1 MRRLFRSSLLALS
14 AILTFGLG
22 TAAAQGFNATHSKD
36 GTDVWAVGDSGRVL
50 RSIDGGLTYAAS
62 TVGTSNLRAA
72 AHRGLTVL
80 LAGDGG
86 HVRRSTDNGG
96 SFADLVLGGM
106 RLRGL
111 AMPSSAVAF
120 VVGDGGSIFRSID
133 GGASWTPLTSGTS
146 NDLYAVA
153 FSSTSQGFAV
163 GDQGTV
169 LRTLDGGDNWSPVA
183 VGLTARLLAVATD
196 GTRAWFTGERGVAQK
211 SIDGGSSF
219 TPVNLGLDARSDVR
233 AVALAGSGEVWVAG
247 GGGFVRRSM
256 DDGSTWT
263 FIRHGMHSPI
273 SGLALGGARGFAVA
287 TRARTPL
294 AGLRAGAS
302 WSLPTGATVGRSWA
316 SVRTTSSSIRGSTLT
331 YNPWQPDVL
340 YALMGATLWRS
351 PDAGETW
358 ATMSTLPGVNRA
370 NSLVVSAKDTS
381 VMVAAVVA
389 GTRQIFR
396 TANGGGS
403 WTSQLSASFGEYG
416 LPIEISPDK
425 PDTIWFG
432 GDSSPLRRSIDG
444 GVTWPLYGSTSFR
457 SPCDIV
463 AVPGSDTYVYVGDG
477 ITGSGIGEL
486 WQSENGGS
494 SFDMR
499 QLVSGSEVPGM
510 ASTRLRNNTAFA
522 TTWGSVGAR
531 WTNDNGKNWPLI
543 SALNP
548 PALNYS
554 ASWGADISRD
564 DPDVVMIGQYSGSAS
579 MLSTDGGVSF
589 SSNSLPGSNY
599 SFLLRD
605 RSTIL
610 AEQGGGIYKM
620 RFTHNHNPGIAAAS
634 VAVTV
639 PNGGESWVAGEVRNV
654 TWNAT
659 SLAAVRIEWRENNA
673 AAWQTVA
680 DVEGYAGSYAWTV
693 PSVATTT
700 AEVRVR
706 DAWDGNPTDASDAVF
721 TITVPGGVALTSP
734 DGGQEWKYGTSHE
747 ISWTSTGIDSVAV
760 EYRNAPANPWNT
772 IAASLP
778 AAQAAVVWVIPN
790 DPTATAEVR
799 VRNRAGAQEDV
810 SAAPFAIT
818 VPAFAG
824 APTPLDL
831 GTLEVTVGGSGVFDL
846 DNAGTAT
853 LEVTAISS
861 DNPRFVPGRTSLSIA
876 AAGEDTLSVTFAPVS
891 VGPDSATLTLT
902 TDDPYGP
909 HTLRV
914 RANAEQLLSVG
925 DERPTAFALSQ
936 NSPNPF
942 SGSTRIRFGLPSASA
957 VRLEIFDLQGH
968 RVATL
973 VEGEKAAGWHTV
985 EFGPSMRDANG
996 RPVTGMRSGVYFYR
1010 LTTPQFSATRRLLR
1024 L

>member
-1 MRRLFRSSLLALS
+1 MRPLLRSSLLALC
-14 AILTFGLG
+14 AILTLSTSSAF
-22 TAAAQGFNATHSKD
+22 AQGFNGTHSKD

-50 RSIDGGLTYAAS
+50 RSLDGGSTYAAS
-62 TVGTSNLRAA
+62 TVGSFHLRAV
-72 AHRGLTVL
+72 AHRGLTVML
-80 LAGDGG
+80 VGDGG
-86 HVRRSTDNGG
+86 RVWRSTDNGG
-96 SFADLVLGGM
+96 NFSELVLGGM
-106 RLRGL
+106 RLRGI
-111 AMPSSAVAF
+111 AAPTATDAI
-120 VVGDGGSIFRSID
+120 VVGDGGSIFRSTD
-133 GGASWTPLTSGTS
+133 GGAVWNPVTSGTS
-146 NDLYAVA
+146 SDLYAVA
-153 FSSTSQGFAV
+153 FSSATDGIAV
-163 GDQGTV
+163 GDLGTA
-169 LRTLDGGDNWSPVA
+169 LKTTDGGANWTPVSL
-183 VGLTARLLAVATD
+183 GLTARLLAVSAE
-196 GTRAWFTGERGVAQK
+196 GTRAWIVGERGVAQK

-233 AVALAGSGEVWVAG
+233 AVALAAGGEVWVAG
-247 GGGFVRRSM
+247 GGGFVRRSI
-256 DDGSTWT
+256 DDGATWV
-263 FIRHGMHSPI
+263 FVRHAMHSPI
-273 SGLALGGARGFAVA
+273 SGLSLGGLKGFAVA

-294 AGLRAGAS
+294 SGSRAAS
-302 WSLPTGATVGRSWA
+302 TWSLPTGATVSRSWQ
-316 SVRTTSSSIRGSTLT
+316 SVRTTGSSIRGSTLT
-331 YNPWQPDVL
+331 YNPRQPDVL

-358 ATMSTLPGVNRA
+358 ATMSTLPSVNRA
-370 NSLVVSAKDTS
+370 NSFVVSAKDTS
-381 VMVAAVVA
+381 IMVAAVVA
-389 GTRQIFR
+389 GTRQIYR
-396 TANGGGS
+396 TSNGGGS
-403 WTSQLSASFGEYG
+403 WSSQLSASFGEYG
-416 LPIEISPDK
+416 LPLEISPDK
-425 PDTIWFG
+425 PDTMWFG
-432 GDSSPLRRSIDG
+432 GDSAPLRRSTDG
-444 GVTWPLYGSTSFR
+444 GLTWPTFGSTNFR

-486 WQSENGGS
+486 WQSENGGA

-543 SALNP
+543 NALNP

-564 DPDVVMIGQYSGSAS
+564 DPDVVMIGQYSGSSS

-589 SSNSLPGSNY
+589 ASNSLPGSNY

-620 RFTHNHNPGIAAAS
+620 RFAHNHNPGVAAAT

-654 TWNAT
+654 TWNST
-659 SLAAVRIEWRENNA
+659 SLAAARIEWRENSS

-680 DVEGYAGSYAWTV
+680 DVEGYAGTYAWTV

-706 DAWDGNPTDASDAVF
+706 DAWDGSPTDASDATF
-721 TITVPGGVALTSP
+721 TITVPGDLALTSP
-734 DGGQEWKYGTSHE
+734 DGGQQWKYGTPHE
-747 ISWTSTGIDSVAV
+747 ISWTATGIADVAV
-760 EYRNAPANPWNT
+760 EYRNSPDSSWKS
-772 IAASLP
+772 IAASVP
-778 AAQAAVVWVIPN
+778 ASQGAVVWVIPN
-790 DPTATAEVR
+790 DPTTTASAR
-799 VRNRAGAQEDV
+799 VRNLAGAQEDI
-810 SAAPFAIT
+810 SSSPFSIT

-824 APTPLDL
+824 SPSPLDL
-831 GTLEVTVGGSGVFDL
+831 GTLEVTIGGSGVFDL
-846 DNAGTAT
+846 DNVGTAS
-853 LEVTAISS
+853 LEVTAVAS
-861 DNPRFVPGRTSLSIA
+861 DNPRFVPGRTAFSIA
-876 AAGEDTLSVTFAPVS
+876 AAGSDTLSVTFAPVA

-909 HTLRV
+909 HTLLV
-914 RANAEQLLSVG
+914 RANAEQTLDVG
-925 DERPTAFALSQ
+925 DQRPASFALSQ

-942 SGSTRIRFGLPSASA
+942 TGSTRIRFGLPTTSN

-985 EFGPSMRDANG
+985 EFGPSMRDAGG

-1010 LTTPQFSATRRLLR
+1010 LSTPSFTATKRLLR

>member
-1 MRRLFRSSLLALS
+1 MRRPIRSSLLALC
-14 AILTFGLG
+14 AILTVGLG

-50 RSIDGGLTYAAS
+50 RSLDGGATYASS
-62 TVGTSNLRAA
+62 TVGTANLRAA

-86 HVRRSTDNGG
+86 HLRRSTDNGG
-96 SFADLVLGGM
+96 TFSDLVLGGM

-111 AMPSSAVAF
+111 AMPSASVAF
-120 VVGDGGSIFRSID
+120 VVGDGGSILRSLD
-133 GGASWTPLTSGTS
+133 GGASWSPLSSGTS
-146 NDLYAVA
+146 SDLYGVA
-153 FSSTSQGFAV
+153 FSSTSSGLAV
-163 GDQGTV
+163 GDAGTV
-169 LRTLDGGDNWSPVA
+169 LRTTDGGDTWSPVS
-183 VGLTARLLAVATD
+183 VGLTSRILAVSAD
-196 GTRAWFTGERGVAQK
+196 GVRAWIVGERGVAQK
-211 SIDGGSSF
+211 STDGGGSF
-219 TPVNLGLDARSDVR
+219 TPIHLGLDARSDVR
-233 AVALAGSGEVWVAG
+233 AVAVTGTGEVWVAG

-256 DDGSTWT
+256 DDGATWT
-263 FIRHGMHSPI
+263 FVRHAMHAPI
-273 SGLALGGARGFAVA
+273 AGLSLGGARGFAVA
-287 TRARTPL
+287 TRARTPI

-302 WSLPTGATVGRSWA
+302 WALPTGATVSRSWA
-316 SVRTTSSSIRGSTLT
+316 SVRSTSSSIRGSTLT

-358 ATMSTLPGVNRA
+358 NTMSTLPSVNRA
-370 NSLVVSAKDTS
+370 NSLVISAKDTS
-381 VMVAAVVA
+381 IMVAAVVA
-389 GTRQIFR
+389 GSRQIYR
-396 TANGGGS
+396 TDNAGGT
-403 WTSQLSASFGEYG
+403 WTSQLTATFGEYG
-416 LPIEISPDK
+416 LPLEISPDK
-425 PDTIWFG
+425 PDTMYFG
-432 GDSSPLRRSIDG
+432 GDSSPLRRSTDG
-444 GVTWPLYGSTSFR
+444 GLTWPLFGSTSFR

-486 WQSENGGS
+486 WQSSNGGS
-494 SFDMR
+494 SFTMR
-499 QLVSGSEVPGM
+499 QQVSGSEVPGM
-510 ASTRLRNNTAFA
+510 SASRLRPNAAFA

-531 WTNDNGKNWPLI
+531 WTNDNGATWPLI
-543 SALNP
+543 APLNP
-548 PALNYS
+548 PALSYS
-554 ASWGADISRD
+554 ASWGTDIARD

-579 MLSTDGGVSF
+579 MLSTDGGASF
-589 SSNSLPGSNY
+589 SSNSLSGSNY

-620 RFTHNHNPGIAAAS
+620 RFAHNHNPGIAAAS

-639 PNGGESWVAGEVRNV
+639 PNGGESWVAGEVRDI

-706 DAWDGNPTDASDAVF
+706 DAWDGSPTDASDGLF

-734 DGGQEWKYGTSHE
+734 DGGQQWKYGTPHE

-778 AAQAAVVWVIPN
+778 ASQGAVVWVIPN
-790 DPTATAEVR
+790 DPTTTASVR

-810 SAAPFAIT
+810 SAAPFEIT

-824 APTPLDL
+824 APSPLDL
-831 GTLEVTVGGSGVFDL
+831 GTLEVTLGGSGEFDL

-853 LEVTAISS
+853 LEVTAVVS
-861 DNPRFVPGRTSLSIA
+861 DNPRFVPGRTAFSIA
-876 AAGEDTLSVTFAPVS
+876 AAGSDTLSVTFSPVA

-914 RANAEQLLSVG
+914 RANAEQTLSVG
-925 DERPTAFALSQ
+925 TERPTAFALGQ

-942 SGSTRIRFGLPSASA
+942 TGSTRIRFGLPTASD

-973 VEGEKAAGWHTV
+973 IEGEKDAGWHTV
-985 EFGPSMRDANG
+985 EFGPGMRDAAG

-1010 LTTPQFSATRRLLR
+1010 LTTPQFSATKRLLR